1 VYILLLSGQEA
12 IESFFSPEGVCRV
25 LLWSLSRRF
34 VLMSGDLG
42 GGVPPPLTL
51 IYRGL
56 PPIKLLLLRAFLEN
70 LDFVT
75 ANPYKSRFLII
86 N

>member
-1 VYILLLSGQEA
+1 
-12 IESFFSPEGVCRV
+12 
-25 LLWSLSRRF
+25 

-75 ANPYKSRFLII
+75 LYNIDKHRTNPLELYII
-86 N
+86 ERPAASKLARDY

>member
-1 VYILLLSGQEA
+1 M
-12 IESFFSPEGVCRV
+12 
-25 LLWSLSRRF
+25 
-34 VLMSGDLG
+34 LMLDNLG

-56 PPIKLLLLRAFLEN
+56 PPIKLLLFRAFLEN

-75 ANPYKSRFLII
+75 VISALNKVSQSPGKDALRSLSWGVKEEGVL
-86 N
+86 

>member
-1 VYILLLSGQEA
+1 
-12 IESFFSPEGVCRV
+12 
-25 LLWSLSRRF
+25 
-34 VLMSGDLG
+34 MSDDLG

-56 PPIKLLLLRAFLEN
+56 PPIKLLLFRAFLES

-75 ANPYKSRFLII
+75 IYFKIIYKLII
-86 N
+86 Y

>member
-1 VYILLLSGQEA
+1 
-12 IESFFSPEGVCRV
+12 
-25 LLWSLSRRF
+25 

-42 GGVPPPLTL
+42 GGVPPPLML

-56 PPIKLLLLRAFLEN
+56 PPIKLLLFRAFLES

-75 ANPYKSRFLII
+75 VMSALNKVSQSLGKDALRSLS
-86 N
+86 

>member
-1 VYILLLSGQEA
+1 
-12 IESFFSPEGVCRV
+12 
-25 LLWSLSRRF
+25 

-56 PPIKLLLLRAFLEN
+56 PPIKLLLFRAFLES

-75 ANPYKSRFLII
+75 PNLLGIFLGI
-86 N
+86 NKIDSSL

>member
-1 VYILLLSGQEA
+1 
-12 IESFFSPEGVCRV
+12 
-25 LLWSLSRRF
+25 

-42 GGVPPPLTL
+42 GGVPLTL

-56 PPIKLLLLRAFLEN
+56 PPIKLLLLRAFLES

-75 ANPYKSRFLII
+75 VMSALNKVSQSLGKDALRSLS
-86 N
+86 

>member
-1 VYILLLSGQEA
+1 
-12 IESFFSPEGVCRV
+12 
-25 LLWSLSRRF
+25 

-56 PPIKLLLLRAFLEN
+56 PLIKLLLFRAFLEN

-75 ANPYKSRFLII
+75 TLKSASL
-86 N
+86 

>member
-1 VYILLLSGQEA
+1 MYILLLSGQEA
-12 IESFFSPEGVCRV
+12 IKSFFSPEGVCRV
-25 LLWSLSRRF
+25 LLRPLSRRF

-56 PPIKLLLLRAFLEN
+56 PPIKLLLFRAFLES

-75 ANPYKSRFLII
+75 KSLF
-86 N
+86 NSF

>member
-1 VYILLLSGQEA
+1 
-12 IESFFSPEGVCRV
+12 
-25 LLWSLSRRF
+25 

-56 PPIKLLLLRAFLEN
+56 PPIKLLLFRPFLES

-75 ANPYKSRFLII
+75 VDL
-86 N
+86 

>member
-1 VYILLLSGQEA
+1 
-12 IESFFSPEGVCRV
+12 
-25 LLWSLSRRF
+25 
-34 VLMSGDLG
+34 MSGDLG

-56 PPIKLLLLRAFLEN
+56 PPIKLLLFRAFLES

-75 ANPYKSRFLII
+75 TGLPSYPKIRSRR
-86 N
+86 